1 MRLSDWSSDVCSSD
15 LVALDRGDLEVD
27 VRERGRAAAFG
38 GVEVH
43 HQRRDSLA
51 AALERP
57 GRARHGRIEVVV
69 MRAVLRAHAVAH
81 DLDRL
86 AVRDRHVYQSPHAT
100 LDALDQSVATTR
112 EEGACRTDKRSAGNE
127 WVQP

>member
-43 HQRRDSLA
+43 HQRRDPLA

-57 GRARHGRIEVVV
+57 GQARHSRIEIVV
-69 MRAVLRAHAVAH
+69 MRAVLRAHRSEKRRVGKECVSTWRS
-81 DLDRL
+81 LW
-86 AVRDRHVYQSPHAT
+86 SPY
-100 LDALDQSVATTR
+100 
-112 EEGACRTDKRSAGNE
+112 
-127 WVQP
+127 P